1 MRRRSIRLVFMAAL
15 AVPLI
20 SLGVGVPA
28 QESPSSGS
36 DWPMW
41 GGTPDR
47 NMVSDMT
54 GLPADWDVDTGRNVK
69 WMAKLGS
76 QTYGNPVVAEG
87 VVLVGTNNE
96 SVKDPRQQ
104 GDMGILMAFRETDG
118 AFLWQHANAKLIAGR
133 VHDWPYQGVCSSPL
147 VEDGVV
153 YYVSNRGEVVALD
166 IEGFRDGENDGW
178 VQDEPYSSEIDA
190 DVIWRFDMLEEVGA
204 FPHNMSNSSPVIY
217 GDLIFVSTS
226 NGQDESHVNI
236 QSPLAPAIIAL
247 NKTTGELI
255 WEDNSVDDRILHGQ
269 WASPTVGTI
278 GGVGQVIMGQGD
290 GWLRGYAAA
299 TGEKLWEFDT
309 NPKDSEWPRT
319 RNELIATAVV
329 YDDLVYIANGQDPEH
344 GEGVGNMYAIDAT
357 KRGDITETGRV
368 WYYTDIR
375 RSISTPAIYDG
386 LIYQPDFSG
395 FLHCLDAKTGQV
407 YWVHDTFAAVWGSPL
422 VVEGRVYLGDEDGDV
437 VVLKTGTELEVIAE
451 MNLGSAVYSTPV
463 PANGVLF
470 LGSRNQLFA
479 LTAN

>member
-1 MRRRSIRLVFMAAL
+1 MRRRLPWFG
-15 AVPLI
+15 AV
-20 SLGVGVPA
+20 GAFVGLLNIFVVA
-28 QESPSSGS
+28 QESSSQQS

-47 NMVSDMT
+47 NMISNMV
-54 GLPADWDVDTGRNVK
+54 GLPSDWDIATGHNIK
-69 WMAKLGS
+69 WVAELGS

-96 SVKDPRQQ
+96 AVKDLRQQ
-104 GDMGILMAFRETDG
+104 GDMGVLIAFREEDG
-118 AFLWQHANAKLIAGR
+118 ELLWQHANAKLAAGR

-147 VEDGVV
+147 VENGVV
-153 YYVSNRGEVVALD
+153 YYVSNRGEVLALD

-178 VQDEPYSSEIDA
+178 VTDEPYSSEIDA

-204 FPHNMSNSSPVIY
+204 FPHNMSNSSPVVY

-236 QSPLAPAIIAL
+236 QSPMAPAIIAL

-278 GGVGQVIMGQGD
+278 GGVDQVIMGQGD
-290 GWLRGYAAA
+290 GWIRGYEV
-299 TGEKLWEFDT
+299 TSGEKLWEFDT
-309 NPKDSEWPRT
+309 NPKDSVWPRT

-329 YDDLVYIANGQDPEH
+329 YNDLVYIANGQDPEH
-344 GEGVGNMYAIDAT
+344 GEGFGNMYAIDAT
-357 KRGDITETGRV
+357 QRGDITELGRV

-375 RSISTPAIYDG
+375 RTVSTAAIYDG

-395 FLHCLDAKTGQV
+395 FLHCLDAETGEV
-407 YWVHDTFAAVWGSPL
+407 YWVYDTFAAIWGSPL
-422 VVEGRVYLGDEDGDV
+422 AVDGRVYLGDEDGDV
-437 VVLKTGTELEVIAE
+437 VVLKAGKELEVIAE
-451 MNLGSAVYSTPV
+451 NYLGSAVYSTPV

-479 LTAN
+479 LVEN

>member
-1 MRRRSIRLVFMAAL
+1 MRRRLIRLGFLAAL
-15 AVPLI
+15 AVPLV
-20 SLGVGVPA
+20 SLGAGTAA
-28 QESPSSGS
+28 QESPVSGS

-69 WMAKLGS
+69 WMAELGS

-104 GDMGILMAFRETDG
+104 GDMGILMAFREEDG

-217 GDLIFVSTS
+217 GDLIFVGTS

-278 GGVGQVIMGQGD
+278 GGVDQVIMGQGD

-357 KRGDITETGRV
+357 QRGDITETGRV
-368 WYYTDIR
+368 WYYTGIR

-395 FLHCLDAKTGQV
+395 FLHCLDAKTGEV
-407 YWVHDTFAAVWGSPL
+407 YWVHDTFAAIWGSPL

-479 LTAN
+479 LAAN